1 MVIGVFGIDGGWVQL
16 QLHLFH
22 RIVAGRPY
30 RALPLFDRWKY
41 EVLMAKD
48 MPAGYMGHG
57 TRGA

>member
-1 MVIGVFGIDGGWVQL
+1 MVIGVFGIDGGSVQL